1 MSLNLTEK
9 SKKHLIKNYRYK
21 DSLGKYKQNPNLSIK
36 NKLQINTNN
45 TYDNLNRLD
54 QGFIN
59 NTVYNLPKKNI
70 MNFNPIQNYKRKV
83 SNRKQKSL
91 SPKHHHSS
99 RTNQKRK
106 LLLQKYKKK
115 NNTSF
120 FKPRNNFSN
129 IIEFDNHN
137 KSLIHLNLY
146 HLKDLTSPNS
156 YIFHNRNLNSYINTE
171 KGRSG
176 YISDKNDFYINKKNN
191 ISDDNIPRKLLDV
204 ISDLK
209 QKNGQKVLQIKDL
222 LNKKNRIKMANE
234 KLLNDKNA
242 LLIKL
247 EQVKKEYENF
257 KNISLNELES
267 KSYEISQLT
276 NEIIKMRNLLEKEQ
290 NEFYSYN
297 TNKNFPS
304 KINIINNNDFLR
316 KDYENNKRNEIDFNQ
331 YKKREI
337 INNNNKLKTINKNL
351 VIQINNIKQKNQNI
365 IEQNQINEQ
374 MLNQNINS
382 LNQLNIKYQNIIS
395 NLEREKN
402 ILSEA
407 KKHYENNILEL
418 KEKILK
424 SENENNLLKNEL
436 NTIKERMP
444 LFIEE
449 KNKLQEENTYLKT
462 LQKSQNDIKSNST
475 YNDCIQEN
483 MNLKNLLEDTKRES
497 EVLQIQLNGLS
508 QNNKS
513 LKKDKEELNKK
524 ISELENINKNLKSN
538 LSGINEINTN
548 SNNKNLQQ
556 QILILQREK
565 QEKEE
570 EIENLKNQIQNN
582 IFVNN
587 DGDNNNKNNKINQID
602 NENKN
607 NINYKLLLE
616 NKQLKE
622 KIQLLQA
629 GQDENLIN
637 IIDNLKKELNDT
649 KKQLN
654 NLIKENKNI
663 FNNENGEEDAKEIDF
678 KNTNNP
684 FRHTMN
690 SQELDDPEKIKLY
703 QEKLIEIKQI
713 NESDRL
719 QINVLKEEIKK
730 SKDKIKYLETFGG
743 QIKDMHEFVKFLN
756 LILINCKLKKD
767 QKNILDKIIT
777 ALNNYN
783 PK

>member
-171 KGRSG
+171 KGRNG
-176 YISDKNDFYINKKNN
+176 YISDINDFYINKKNN
-191 ISDDNIPRKLLDV
+191 ISDDYIPRKLLDI
-204 ISDLK
+204 ISDLE

-304 KINIINNNDFLR
+304 KINMINNNDFLR

-483 MNLKNLLEDTKRES
+483 MNLKKILEDTKRES

-538 LSGINEINTN
+538 LSSINKINNN
-548 SNNKNLQQ
+548 SNNNNLQQ

-654 NLIKENKNI
+654 NLIKENKNN

-756 LILINCKLKKD
+756 LILINCKPKKD

-783 PK
+783 P

>member
-21 DSLGKYKQNPNLSIK
+21 DSLDKYKQNQNLSIK

-70 MNFNPIQNYKRKV
+70 MNFNPIQNYETKA

-91 SPKHHHSS
+91 SLKHHHSS

-191 ISDDNIPRKLLDV
+191 ISDDYIPRELLDI
-204 ISDLK
+204 ISNLK

-234 KLLNDKNA
+234 KLLNDKNV

-267 KSYEISQLT
+267 KSYEISQLA

-316 KDYENNKRNEIDFNQ
+316 KDYENNKRNEIEFNQ
-331 YKKREI
+331 DKKREI

-374 MLNQNINS
+374 MLNQNINN
-382 LNQLNIKYQNIIS
+382 LNQLNIQYKNIIS

-407 KKHYENNILEL
+407 KKQYENNILEL
-418 KEKILK
+418 KEKIRI

-436 NTIKERMP
+436 DTINERMP

-538 LSGINEINTN
+538 LPSINEINNN

-654 NLIKENKNI
+654 NLIKENKNN

-783 PK
+783 P

>member
-1 MSLNLTEK
+1 
-9 SKKHLIKNYRYK
+9 
-21 DSLGKYKQNPNLSIK
+21 
-36 NKLQINTNN
+36 
-45 TYDNLNRLD
+45 
-54 QGFIN
+54 
-59 NTVYNLPKKNI
+59 
-70 MNFNPIQNYKRKV
+70 
-83 SNRKQKSL
+83 
-91 SPKHHHSS
+91 
-99 RTNQKRK
+99 
-106 LLLQKYKKK
+106 
-115 NNTSF
+115 
-120 FKPRNNFSN
+120 
-129 IIEFDNHN
+129 
-137 KSLIHLNLY
+137 
-146 HLKDLTSPNS
+146 
-156 YIFHNRNLNSYINTE
+156 
-171 KGRSG
+171 
-176 YISDKNDFYINKKNN
+176 
-191 ISDDNIPRKLLDV
+191 
-204 ISDLK
+204 
-209 QKNGQKVLQIKDL
+209 
-222 LNKKNRIKMANE
+222 MANE

-247 EQVKKEYENF
+247 EQIKKEYENF

-316 KDYENNKRNEIDFNQ
+316 KDYENNKTNEIEFNQ
-331 YKKREI
+331 DKKREI

-382 LNQLNIKYQNIIS
+382 LNQLNIKYENIIS
-395 NLEREKN
+395 NLEREKK
-402 ILSEA
+402 ILSKA

-436 NTIKERMP
+436 NTINERMP

-483 MNLKNLLEDTKRES
+483 MNLKKILEDTKRES
-497 EVLQIQLNGLS
+497 EVLQIQLNGFS
-508 QNNKS
+508 QSNKL

-538 LSGINEINTN
+538 LSSINKINNN
-548 SNNKNLQQ
+548 SNNNNLQQ

-565 QEKEE
+565 QEKEK
-570 EIENLKNQIQNN
+570 EIENLKNQLQNN

-587 DGDNNNKNNKINQID
+587 DGDNNNKKNKINYIE

-629 GQDENLIN
+629 GQDEDLI
-637 IIDNLKKELNDT
+637 NLKKELNDT
-649 KKQLN
+649 KKPLN
-654 NLIKENKNI
+654 NLIKENKNN

-767 QKNILDKIIT
+767 QKNVLDKIIT

-783 PK
+783 P

>member
-171 KGRSG
+171 KGGSG
-176 YISDKNDFYINKKNN
+176 YIYDKNDFYINKKNN
-191 ISDDNIPRKLLDV
+191 ISDDYIPRELLDV

-290 NEFYSYN
+290 NEFNSYN

-304 KINIINNNDFLR
+304 KINMINNNDFLR

-524 ISELENINKNLKSN
+524 ISELENINKNLKTN
-538 LSGINEINTN
+538 LPSINEINNN

-637 IIDNLKKELNDT
+637 NRDNLKKEPNDT

-654 NLIKENKNI
+654 NLIKENKNN

-767 QKNILDKIIT
+767 QKDVLDKIIT

>member
-1 MSLNLTEK
+1 M
-9 SKKHLIKNYRYK
+9 
-21 DSLGKYKQNPNLSIK
+21 LG
-36 NKLQINTNN
+36 
-45 TYDNLNRLD
+45 
-54 QGFIN
+54 
-59 NTVYNLPKKNI
+59 
-70 MNFNPIQNYKRKV
+70 
-83 SNRKQKSL
+83 
-91 SPKHHHSS
+91 
-99 RTNQKRK
+99 
-106 LLLQKYKKK
+106 
-115 NNTSF
+115 
-120 FKPRNNFSN
+120 
-129 IIEFDNHN
+129 
-137 KSLIHLNLY
+137 
-146 HLKDLTSPNS
+146 
-156 YIFHNRNLNSYINTE
+156 
-171 KGRSG
+171 
-176 YISDKNDFYINKKNN
+176 
-191 ISDDNIPRKLLDV
+191 
-204 ISDLK
+204 
-209 QKNGQKVLQIKDL
+209 
-222 LNKKNRIKMANE
+222 
-234 KLLNDKNA
+234 
-242 LLIKL
+242 
-247 EQVKKEYENF
+247 
-257 KNISLNELES
+257 
-267 KSYEISQLT
+267 
-276 NEIIKMRNLLEKEQ
+276 
-290 NEFYSYN
+290 
-297 TNKNFPS
+297 
-304 KINIINNNDFLR
+304 
-316 KDYENNKRNEIDFNQ
+316 
-331 YKKREI
+331 
-337 INNNNKLKTINKNL
+337 
-351 VIQINNIKQKNQNI
+351 
-365 IEQNQINEQ
+365 
-374 MLNQNINS
+374 
-382 LNQLNIKYQNIIS
+382 
-395 NLEREKN
+395 
-402 ILSEA
+402 
-407 KKHYENNILEL
+407 
-418 KEKILK
+418 
-424 SENENNLLKNEL
+424 
-436 NTIKERMP
+436 
-444 LFIEE
+444 
-449 KNKLQEENTYLKT
+449 
-462 LQKSQNDIKSNST
+462 
-475 YNDCIQEN
+475 
-483 MNLKNLLEDTKRES
+483 DTKRES

-538 LSGINEINTN
+538 LSSINKINNN
-548 SNNKNLQQ
+548 SNNNNLQQ

-565 QEKEE
+565 QEKEK
-570 EIENLKNQIQNN
+570 EIENLKNQLQNN

-587 DGDNNNKNNKINQID
+587 DGDNINKKNKINYIE

-629 GQDENLIN
+629 GQDEDLI
-637 IIDNLKKELNDT
+637 NLKKELNDT

>member
-36 NKLQINTNN
+36 NKPQIYTNN

-70 MNFNPIQNYKRKV
+70 INLNPSQNYITKD
-83 SNRKQKSL
+83 SNRKQTSL
-91 SPKHHHSS
+91 SPKQHYLS
-99 RTNQKRK
+99 RTNPKRK
-106 LLLQKYKKK
+106 LLLQEYKKE

-120 FKPRNNFSN
+120 FKQRNYFTN

-137 KSLIHLNLY
+137 KSLIRLNRC
-146 HLKDLTSPNS
+146 HIKDFTSPNS

-171 KGRSG
+171 KGRNG
-176 YISDKNDFYINKKNN
+176 YISDINDFYINKKNN
-191 ISDDNIPRKLLDV
+191 ISDDYIPRKLLDI
-204 ISDLK
+204 ISDLE

-222 LNKKNRIKMANE
+222 LNKNNRIKMANE

-247 EQVKKEYENF
+247 EQIKKEYENF

-304 KINIINNNDFLR
+304 KINMINNNDFLR
-316 KDYENNKRNEIDFNQ
+316 KDYENNKRNEIEFNQ
-331 YKKREI
+331 DKKREI

-436 NTIKERMP
+436 NTINERMP

-483 MNLKNLLEDTKRES
+483 MNLKKILEDTKRES

-513 LKKDKEELNKK
+513 LKKDKEELSKK

-565 QEKEE
+565 QEKEK
-570 EIENLKNQIQNN
+570 EIENLKNQLQNN

-587 DGDNNNKNNKINQID
+587 DGDNNNKKNKINYIE

-629 GQDENLIN
+629 GQDEDLI
-637 IIDNLKKELNDT
+637 NLKKELNDT
-649 KKQLN
+649 KKPLN
-654 NLIKENKNI
+654 NLIKENENI

-783 PK
+783 P

>member
-1 MSLNLTEK
+1 
-9 SKKHLIKNYRYK
+9 
-21 DSLGKYKQNPNLSIK
+21 
-36 NKLQINTNN
+36 
-45 TYDNLNRLD
+45 
-54 QGFIN
+54 
-59 NTVYNLPKKNI
+59 
-70 MNFNPIQNYKRKV
+70 
-83 SNRKQKSL
+83 
-91 SPKHHHSS
+91 
-99 RTNQKRK
+99 
-106 LLLQKYKKK
+106 
-115 NNTSF
+115 
-120 FKPRNNFSN
+120 
-129 IIEFDNHN
+129 
-137 KSLIHLNLY
+137 
-146 HLKDLTSPNS
+146 
-156 YIFHNRNLNSYINTE
+156 
-171 KGRSG
+171 
-176 YISDKNDFYINKKNN
+176 
-191 ISDDNIPRKLLDV
+191 
-204 ISDLK
+204 
-209 QKNGQKVLQIKDL
+209 
-222 LNKKNRIKMANE
+222 MANE

-304 KINIINNNDFLR
+304 KINMINNNDFLR
-316 KDYENNKRNEIDFNQ
+316 KDYENNQKNEIDFNQ
-331 YKKREI
+331 DKKREI

-449 KNKLQEENTYLKT
+449 KNKLQEENTYLKN

-483 MNLKNLLEDTKRES
+483 MNLKKILEDTKRES

-538 LSGINEINTN
+538 LSSINKINNN
-548 SNNKNLQQ
+548 SNNNNLQQ

-565 QEKEE
+565 QEKEK
-570 EIENLKNQIQNN
+570 EIENLKNQLQNN

-629 GQDENLIN
+629 GQDEDLI
-637 IIDNLKKELNDT
+637 NLKKELNDT
-649 KKQLN
+649 KKPLN
-654 NLIKENKNI
+654 NLIKENENI

-783 PK
+783 P

>member
-1 MSLNLTEK
+1 
-9 SKKHLIKNYRYK
+9 
-21 DSLGKYKQNPNLSIK
+21 
-36 NKLQINTNN
+36 
-45 TYDNLNRLD
+45 
-54 QGFIN
+54 
-59 NTVYNLPKKNI
+59 
-70 MNFNPIQNYKRKV
+70 
-83 SNRKQKSL
+83 
-91 SPKHHHSS
+91 
-99 RTNQKRK
+99 
-106 LLLQKYKKK
+106 
-115 NNTSF
+115 
-120 FKPRNNFSN
+120 
-129 IIEFDNHN
+129 
-137 KSLIHLNLY
+137 
-146 HLKDLTSPNS
+146 
-156 YIFHNRNLNSYINTE
+156 
-171 KGRSG
+171 
-176 YISDKNDFYINKKNN
+176 
-191 ISDDNIPRKLLDV
+191 
-204 ISDLK
+204 
-209 QKNGQKVLQIKDL
+209 
-222 LNKKNRIKMANE
+222 MANE

-247 EQVKKEYENF
+247 EQIKKEYENF

-290 NEFYSYN
+290 NEFNSYN

-316 KDYENNKRNEIDFNQ
+316 KDYENNKRNEIEFNQ
-331 YKKREI
+331 DKKREI

-436 NTIKERMP
+436 NTINERMP

-483 MNLKNLLEDTKRES
+483 MNLKKILEDTKRES

-538 LSGINEINTN
+538 LSGINEINNN

-565 QEKEE
+565 QEKEK
-570 EIENLKNQIQNN
+570 EIENLKNQLQNN

-587 DGDNNNKNNKINQID
+587 DGDNINKKNKINYIE

-629 GQDENLIN
+629 GQDEDLI
-637 IIDNLKKELNDT
+637 NLKKELNDT
-649 KKQLN
+649 KKPLN

-783 PK
+783 P

>member
-1 MSLNLTEK
+1 
-9 SKKHLIKNYRYK
+9 
-21 DSLGKYKQNPNLSIK
+21 
-36 NKLQINTNN
+36 
-45 TYDNLNRLD
+45 
-54 QGFIN
+54 
-59 NTVYNLPKKNI
+59 
-70 MNFNPIQNYKRKV
+70 
-83 SNRKQKSL
+83 
-91 SPKHHHSS
+91 
-99 RTNQKRK
+99 
-106 LLLQKYKKK
+106 
-115 NNTSF
+115 
-120 FKPRNNFSN
+120 
-129 IIEFDNHN
+129 
-137 KSLIHLNLY
+137 
-146 HLKDLTSPNS
+146 
-156 YIFHNRNLNSYINTE
+156 
-171 KGRSG
+171 
-176 YISDKNDFYINKKNN
+176 
-191 ISDDNIPRKLLDV
+191 
-204 ISDLK
+204 
-209 QKNGQKVLQIKDL
+209 
-222 LNKKNRIKMANE
+222 MANE

-247 EQVKKEYENF
+247 EQIKKEYENF

-304 KINIINNNDFLR
+304 KINMINNNDFLR
-316 KDYENNKRNEIDFNQ
+316 KDYENNKRNEIEFNQ
-331 YKKREI
+331 DKKREI

-436 NTIKERMP
+436 NTINERMP

-483 MNLKNLLEDTKRES
+483 MNLKKILEDTKRES

-538 LSGINEINTN
+538 LPNINEINNN

-637 IIDNLKKELNDT
+637 NRDNLKKEPNDT

-767 QKNILDKIIT
+767 QKNVLDKIIT

>member
-1 MSLNLTEK
+1 
-9 SKKHLIKNYRYK
+9 
-21 DSLGKYKQNPNLSIK
+21 
-36 NKLQINTNN
+36 
-45 TYDNLNRLD
+45 
-54 QGFIN
+54 
-59 NTVYNLPKKNI
+59 
-70 MNFNPIQNYKRKV
+70 
-83 SNRKQKSL
+83 
-91 SPKHHHSS
+91 
-99 RTNQKRK
+99 
-106 LLLQKYKKK
+106 
-115 NNTSF
+115 
-120 FKPRNNFSN
+120 
-129 IIEFDNHN
+129 
-137 KSLIHLNLY
+137 
-146 HLKDLTSPNS
+146 
-156 YIFHNRNLNSYINTE
+156 
-171 KGRSG
+171 
-176 YISDKNDFYINKKNN
+176 
-191 ISDDNIPRKLLDV
+191 
-204 ISDLK
+204 
-209 QKNGQKVLQIKDL
+209 
-222 LNKKNRIKMANE
+222 
-234 KLLNDKNA
+234 
-242 LLIKL
+242 
-247 EQVKKEYENF
+247 
-257 KNISLNELES
+257 
-267 KSYEISQLT
+267 
-276 NEIIKMRNLLEKEQ
+276 
-290 NEFYSYN
+290 
-297 TNKNFPS
+297 
-304 KINIINNNDFLR
+304 
-316 KDYENNKRNEIDFNQ
+316 
-331 YKKREI
+331 
-337 INNNNKLKTINKNL
+337 
-351 VIQINNIKQKNQNI
+351 
-365 IEQNQINEQ
+365 
-374 MLNQNINS
+374 
-382 LNQLNIKYQNIIS
+382 
-395 NLEREKN
+395 
-402 ILSEA
+402 
-407 KKHYENNILEL
+407 
-418 KEKILK
+418 
-424 SENENNLLKNEL
+424 
-436 NTIKERMP
+436 
-444 LFIEE
+444 
-449 KNKLQEENTYLKT
+449 
-462 LQKSQNDIKSNST
+462 
-475 YNDCIQEN
+475 
-483 MNLKNLLEDTKRES
+483 MNLKKILEDTKRES

-538 LSGINEINTN
+538 LPSINEINNN

-637 IIDNLKKELNDT
+637 NRDNLKKEPNDT

-743 QIKDMHEFVKFLN
+743 QIKDMHEFVKLLN

-767 QKNILDKIIT
+767 QKNVLDKIIT